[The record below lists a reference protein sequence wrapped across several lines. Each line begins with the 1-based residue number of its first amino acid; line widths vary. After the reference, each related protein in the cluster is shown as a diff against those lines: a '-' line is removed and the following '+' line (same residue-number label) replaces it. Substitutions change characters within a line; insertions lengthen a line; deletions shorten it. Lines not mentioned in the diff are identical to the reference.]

1 MYSYIWLNFFK
12 RCYAERQYHSY
23 LTHLDKYSMY
33 TRTSYFITC
42 SLYLVFYFAQAS
54 SSNLVRGTVT
64 QALIIYMGDF
74 DIFIGLIVVFLLGF
88 VIYNVINSFS
98 FRELLKR
105 FGYLKIARRDFYECG
120 FRPTT
125 QKTIRLPIQFLLIC
139 VFFLLYDIELIFLF
153 PFSSGA
159 DFMGTRDLWLIT
171 FFFFVLYLSLIFDVN
186 RHALEWQY

>member
-1 MYSYIWLNFFK
+1 MHEIFILI
-12 RCYAERQYHSY
+12 H
-23 LTHLDKYSMY
+23 LTGKAIYCVS
-33 TRTSYFITC
+33 
-42 SLYLVFYFAQAS
+42 
-54 SSNLVRGTVT
+54 
-64 QALIIYMGDF
+64 IYMGDF
-74 DIFIGLIVVFLLGF
+74 DIFIALIVVFLLGF
-88 VIYNVINSFS
+88 VIYNAINSFS

-171 FFFFVLYLSLIFDVN
+171 FFFSILYLSLIFDVN